1 MSDIDEKL
9 IEFKINALICIQ
21 TQIKKHGL
29 FKDTVFYNVF
39 KDYDR
44 KIEKI
49 YQRLVQK

>member
-1 MSDIDEKL
+1 MSEINEKL

-21 TQIKKHGL
+21 TQIERHVV

-44 KIEKI
+44 KIENI
-49 YQRLVQK
+49 YQRLVEK